1 MTSLDLPHSAAAFVA
16 ALLAGGINSVAG
28 GGSLI
33 TFPTLLWLGLPSVTA
48 NATNTVGIWPGS
60 IGSIWGFRRE
70 LGRTNPKLRWLI
82 LPSFVGGA
90 LGALLLSRTPPGVF
104 DRLVPFLIL
113 FATLLFTAQGP
124 INRWLGQGQGTEQG
138 TEGRSSRWFA
148 GVMLLQL
155 GVSVY
160 GGYFGAG
167 MGIMMLTALSLLGMA
182 DILEMNALTSMYSLC
197 INGIAAAL
205 FIAAH
210 MVSWPFV
217 LAMAVGSTVGG
228 YAAAGVARRIGKEAV
243 RRFVI
248 VVGFSMAA
256 ALFIRMLH

>member
-1 MTSLDLPHSAAAFVA
+1 
-16 ALLAGGINSVAG
+16 
-28 GGSLI
+28 
-33 TFPTLLWLGLPSVTA
+33 
-48 NATNTVGIWPGS
+48 
-60 IGSIWGFRRE
+60 
-70 LGRTNPKLRWLI
+70 
-82 LPSFVGGA
+82 
-90 LGALLLSRTPPGVF
+90 
-104 DRLVPFLIL
+104 
-113 FATLLFTAQGP
+113 
-124 INRWLGQGQGTEQG
+124 
-138 TEGRSSRWFA
+138 
-148 GVMLLQL
+148 
-155 GVSVY
+155 
-160 GGYFGAG
+160 